1 MLEYVNAASH
11 GRWPTRFNLIA
22 KLMSGIMQ
30 PVLERSKKFRGGKE
44 EPATAASGGLGG
56 REREGEGRKGSKTK
70 A

>member
-30 PVLERSKKFRGGKE
+30 PVLERSKKFKGGKE
-44 EPATAASGGLGG
+44 ERATTTAAGRGEESKRK
-56 REREGEGRKGSKTK
+56 REREKRE
-70 A
+70 